1 MSNPLEKKPGVWR
14 RIGVESGWT
23 VCPCNH
29 VRDAVLPINYQYYIN
44 EIEKLTLGLKE
55 K

>member
-1 MSNPLEKKPGVWR
+1 MPPLAKKPGVWR

-29 VRDAVLPINYQYYIN
+29 VRDAVLPINFTYYVN
-44 EIEKLTLGLKE
+44 EVEKLVLGLKE
-55 K
+55 M